1 MHCRIRFR
9 VLVYLPTRLLR
20 ESSQLL
26 CQSAGYGQSLEAAPV
41 PEGISLLFYIVKA
54 FAEDTLA
61 VGLRH
66 KCIGVNLLDIVV
78 YILRLMTASHHHE
91 EVHLIL

>member
-1 MHCRIRFR
+1 MGRALRQPLF
-9 VLVYLPTRLLR
+9 PT
-20 ESSQLL
+20 
-26 CQSAGYGQSLEAAPV
+26 
-41 PEGISLLFYIVKA
+41 GISLLFYIVKA

-66 KCIGVNLLDIVV
+66 ECVGVDPLDIVV
-78 YILRLMTASHHHE
+78 YILRLMTARHHHE